1 MRPPPIE
8 AAMRMSGTKAGRAA
22 LGAAAAAGVRHMAH
36 RFIVGETPK
45 AALKTI
51 RHLWENG
58 AAVSLDLLGEATV
71 TEAEADRYAARCL
84 DALETLAGAAGVVA
98 GPPGAG
104 G

>member
-1 MRPPPIE
+1 
-8 AAMRMSGTKAGRAA
+8 
-22 LGAAAAAGVRHMAH
+22 MAH

-84 DALETLAGAAGVVA
+84 DALETLAGAAPA
-98 GPPGAG
+98 RGPSARCSRRTRSARSRA
-104 G
+104 